1 MDCLKTL
8 EIAVA
13 RAAGEPARPGDAEAE
28 AHLEAC
34 EACRL
39 RAAELDATWERI
51 ALPDPDVPAVFRER
65 TIGRMEEAM
74 SRRNVVP
81 FRPRAWWKPALQAA
95 ALLVTG
101 AGGFLLARASAPA
114 GGFPQAGVAPGEART
129 PAYAFASER
138 QLDVSRVGL
147 DLSGNPRLRNVAFRP
162 SEADGRLAISF
173 DVTTR
178 YVVTGRPEDR
188 GVASL
193 LAYVVDAQSA
203 TEGARGRAIDL
214 VSTELGEKAAASPEI
229 VGVLVK
235 TLREDRNPGVRKKA
249 AEALVQLPPS
259 PAIRDALALA
269 LRSDT
274 NPAVRMIAVDGLAKA
289 ATALRDPLSIET
301 LREKAGDESEPG
313 FVRVRAAS
321 ALREIPL

>member
-1 MDCLKTL
+1 MDCLKAL
-8 EIAVA
+8 EIALA
-13 RAAGEPARPGDAEAE
+13 RTAGEAAGELDPEAE
-28 AHLEAC
+28 RHLQGC
-34 EACRL
+34 ESCRR
-39 RAAELDATWERI
+39 RAAELDGTWERI
-51 ALPDPDVPAVFRER
+51 SLSDPPVPAAFRER
-65 TIGRMEEAM
+65 TIGRMEEAL
-74 SRRNVVP
+74 SRRNVAP
-81 FRPRAWWKPALQAA
+81 FRPRTWWRPALQAA
-95 ALLVTG
+95 ALVVAG

-114 GGFPQAGVAPGEART
+114 AAPFPASDVTAP
-129 PAYAFASER
+129 AFAVVPER

-147 DLSGNPRLRNVAFRP
+147 DLSGNPRLLNVAFHP
-162 SEADGRLAISF
+162 SEADGRLSISF

-188 GVASL
+188 AVGSL
-193 LAYVVDAQSA
+193 LAYVVNAGSA

-229 VGVLVK
+229 VEVLVR

-269 LRSDT
+269 LKGDT
-274 NPAVRMIAVDGLAKA
+274 NPAVRMIAVEGLARA
-289 ATALRDPLSIET
+289 ATTLRDPLSIET
-301 LREKAGDESEPG
+301 LRRKAEDETEPG
-313 FVRVRAAS
+313 FVRVKAAS